1 MGSLATICTDTVPVS
16 NCVEYWQENAAT
28 LLGRLHIEQAPGQPF
43 RGSFAHSGVADLV
56 LCKINSTPHSV
67 SRTTTFAR
75 QYDRGYLKAVL
86 QMKGTSLLDQDGR
99 TTTIEPGFWSLYDTA
114 RPYRLTL
121 LDQNELLLVLVP
133 RERIFT
139 APNNLRNLTV
149 RKFSGCSGVGKLA
162 CQLVNNT
169 FDEIALLN
177 LSTSFDVADSITQL
191 LRLALL
197 TGLPEQLLPPS
208 RELLRERIKSLVAA
222 HLRSPNLSVD
232 GLASLTRCS
241 KRYLHKVFEHEQLS
255 ISEYILRLR
264 LERCRQSLLDP
275 SCLNQSITD
284 IAFSWGFNNS
294 NHFSRSFKQAFGV
307 SPRSLRAEVPNES
320 KTARALQSV
329 TRCSLLN

>member
-1 MGSLATICTDTVPVS
+1 MGSLATICTDTVPVRS
-16 NCVEYWQENAAT
+16 SVEYWQENAAT
-28 LLGRLHIEQAPGQPF
+28 LLGRLHIEEAPDQPF
-43 RGSFAHSGVADLV
+43 RGSFAHSAVADLV
-56 LCKINSTPHSV
+56 LCKISSAPHSV
-67 SRTTTFAR
+67 TRTTTFAR

-121 LDQNELLLVLVP
+121 LDRNELLLVLVP

-149 RKFSGCSGVGKLA
+149 RKFSGSSGVGKLA
-162 CQLVNNT
+162 CQLVNNA

-177 LSTSFDVADSITQL
+177 QSTSFDVADSITQL

-197 TGLPEQLLPPS
+197 TGLPEQTLPPS

-255 ISEYILRLR
+255 ISEYILQLR

-307 SPRSLRAEVPNES
+307 SPRSLRAEVPNQP
-320 KTARALQSV
+320 KTATVPQPV
-329 TRCSLLN
+329 TRDSLLN